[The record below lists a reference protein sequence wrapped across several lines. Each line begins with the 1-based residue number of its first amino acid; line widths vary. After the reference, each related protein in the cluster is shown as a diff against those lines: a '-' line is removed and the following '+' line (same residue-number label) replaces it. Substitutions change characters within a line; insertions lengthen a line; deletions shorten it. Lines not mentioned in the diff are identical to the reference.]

1 MAARK
6 QKKKVVKMKRRQ
18 NFLAG
23 AILLI
28 FSACLLIL
36 FIQSI
41 TKEHVSIYE
50 VTDTKIADDEVI
62 RGVIVRDESVVKTKK
77 NGFVNYY
84 VGEGAKIGANT
95 VVYSIDETGQFAGD
109 ISAIE
114 SDNISLS
121 DDDTREIR
129 NDIASFRQNFDLS
142 EYNSVTNFKYNIDNT
157 LLKMTTVSLL
167 EQLDKVMKK
176 KDTSSLE
183 LVKAKQP
190 GIISFC
196 SDGLED
202 LSIDN
207 ITKDNFKN
215 MTDNWTQLRTTGSV
229 DKGNVVY
236 KLVNSEKWS
245 VVLPLSD
252 KQYKKIY
259 DKTTIPVTFKKD
271 GLKTTAEVST
281 FIIDSSYYAKL
292 DFDKYMIRYLENRY
306 VDIEIEF
313 NNADGLK
320 IPISSIFKK
329 KFYIIPKE
337 YITRDYDS
345 GSEGVMVL
353 TYRKDG
359 TKKRTFKSVGTYYEA
374 ENDNVYINAS
384 ICKAGSTITHGKN
397 SMQLEKTTKLDGVYN
412 CNQGFCEFRRIEKLY
427 SNDEYSIVSKDAKY
441 GLSTYDHIILNP
453 SIISEDEIIY

>member
-176 KDTSSLE
+176 KIL
-183 LVKAKQP
+183 LH
-190 GIISFC
+190 
-196 SDGLED
+196 
-202 LSIDN
+202 LS
-207 ITKDNFKN
+207 
-215 MTDNWTQLRTTGSV
+215 
-229 DKGNVVY
+229 
-236 KLVNSEKWS
+236 
-245 VVLPLSD
+245 
-252 KQYKKIY
+252 
-259 DKTTIPVTFKKD
+259 
-271 GLKTTAEVST
+271 
-281 FIIDSSYYAKL
+281 
-292 DFDKYMIRYLENRY
+292 
-306 VDIEIEF
+306 
-313 NNADGLK
+313 
-320 IPISSIFKK
+320 
-329 KFYIIPKE
+329 
-337 YITRDYDS
+337 
-345 GSEGVMVL
+345 
-353 TYRKDG
+353 
-359 TKKRTFKSVGTYYEA
+359 
-374 ENDNVYINAS
+374 
-384 ICKAGSTITHGKN
+384 
-397 SMQLEKTTKLDGVYN
+397 
-412 CNQGFCEFRRIEKLY
+412 
-427 SNDEYSIVSKDAKY
+427 
-441 GLSTYDHIILNP
+441 
-453 SIISEDEIIY
+453 